1 MLEKTFLWRRFLLLF
16 EFAGILIIL
25 ASTQKV
31 RESHASCV
39 PRIPEFDLI
48 NCLKKQ
54 MRHILTIR

>member
-1 MLEKTFLWRRFLLLF
+1 MGTVLPPF

-31 RESHASCV
+31 CENHASCV
-39 PRIPEFDLI
+39 PRIPEFYLI
-48 NCLKKQ
+48 NRLKKQ